1 MSNKKTIWSGI
12 VGIFSSILAFLGVVT
27 CCGMPLVA
35 GVLATFGIGASQ
47 LEFFAAYRWWFVAIA
62 VVALI
67 IGFYQSYFRRCDCG
81 CGNGNAEDARKRK
94 RAVTVQRIFLWIG
107 VAAVAFAIF
116 SGNPRSAD
124 SQPCCTENSQVEP
137 SPCCGQS
144 RTDTD
149 NAPACCGSS
158 TSNSGNAGDCCGAA
172 SEPAPSCNSC
182 GN

>member
-27 CCGMPLVA
+27 CCGMPIVA
-35 GVLATFGIGASQ
+35 GVLVTFGIGASQ
-47 LEFFAAYRWWFVAIA
+47 LEFFAAYRWWFIAIA

-67 IGFYQSYFRRCDCG
+67 IGFYQSYIRKCDCS
-81 CGNGNAEDARKRK
+81 CGNGNTEDARKRK

-116 SGNPRSAD
+116 SGNPRPAE
-124 SQPCCTENSQVEP
+124 SQPYCTENSQVEP
-137 SPCCGQS
+137 SPFCGQS
-144 RTDTD
+144 
-149 NAPACCGSS
+149 GSDS
-158 TSNSGNAGDCCGAA
+158 DNAGDCYGAA
-172 SEPAPSCNSC
+172 PEPAPSCNSC